1 MNDLRIRI
9 SAMNRQSLAEGY
21 AGRAGTWAAR
31 WRTWF
36 DDRRAARATAVQPVT
51 EPPVWQD
58 DGERELR
65 EAAEQRVAQIEQELA
80 QTREA
85 LTEQTRQARQA
96 AEALHGAQEAAR
108 NAAAH
113 AARIAAETNRLRG
126 LATTFERWHEQMIA
140 LMAQNREMHT
150 KNAELASIVRHVVI
164 VSLNASIEAA
174 HAGQFGR
181 GFAIVAGEVR
191 TLAARSEALARGFGE
206 CLHKNDLS
214 TAATFQDIQA
224 GGKMIT
230 ASLSQVESLAGQL
243 ASLSGRAGS

>member
-1 MNDLRIRI
+1 M
-9 SAMNRQSLAEGY
+9 MEGF
-21 AGRAGTWAAR
+21 AGRAGTWATQ
-31 WRTWF
+31 WRTWLGG
-36 DDRRAARATAVQPVT
+36 RRTVRVADVQPVV
-51 EPPVWQD
+51 EPPVWHD
-58 DGERELR
+58 DGERERR
-65 EAAEQRVAQIEQELA
+65 EAAERRLAQLEQEL
-80 QTREA
+80 Q
-85 LTEQTRQARQA
+85 QARDALAGQA
-96 AEALHGAQEAAR
+96 QQARELAEALRGAQDAAR
-108 NAAAH
+108 NCTAQAS
-113 AARIAAETNRLRG
+113 RIVAETSRLRS

-140 LMAQNREMHT
+140 LMAQNRDMHT

-191 TLAARSEALARGFGE
+191 SLAARSEALARGFGE

-243 ASLSGRAGS
+243 VTLSGRAGS

>member
-1 MNDLRIRI
+1 M
-9 SAMNRQSLAEGY
+9 EGF
-21 AGRAGTWAAR
+21 AGRAGTWATQ
-31 WRTWF
+31 WRTRLGG
-36 DDRRAARATAVQPVT
+36 RRTVHAAEMQPAA
-51 EPPVWQD
+51 EPPVWHD
-58 DGERELR
+58 DGERERR
-65 EAAEQRVAQIEQELA
+65 EAAERRVAQLEQEL
-80 QTREA
+80 Q
-85 LTEQTRQARQA
+85 QARDALAGQVQQA
-96 AEALHGAQEAAR
+96 RELAEALRGAQDAAR
-108 NAAAH
+108 HSTAQAG
-113 AARIAAETNRLRG
+113 RIVAETSRLRG

-191 TLAARSEALARGFGE
+191 SLAARSEALARGFGE

-243 ASLSGRAGS
+243 VSVSGRAGS

>member
-1 MNDLRIRI
+1 M
-9 SAMNRQSLAEGY
+9 EGF
-21 AGRAGTWAAR
+21 AGRVGTWATR
-31 WRTWF
+31 WRT
-36 DDRRAARATAVQPVT
+36 RHGVPHPTGITEAQSA
-51 EPPVWQD
+51 EPPSWHD
-58 DGERELR
+58 DGERERR
-65 EAAEQRVAQIEQELA
+65 EIAERRVAQLEQELQQA
-80 QTREA
+80 RHA
-85 LTEQTRQARQA
+85 LTEQTRQACDA
-96 AEALHGAQEAAR
+96 TEALHRAQDAAR
-108 NAAAH
+108 NGLAQAS
-113 AARIAAETNRLRG
+113 RIVAETSRLRG

-174 HAGQFGR
+174 HAGEFGR

-191 TLAARSEALARGFGE
+191 SLAARSEALARSFGE

-230 ASLSQVESLAGQL
+230 ASLSQVDSLAGQL
-243 ASLSGRAGS
+243 VSMSGRAGS

>member
-1 MNDLRIRI
+1 MSRLTW
-9 SAMNRQSLAEGY
+9 MEGFFG
-21 AGRAGTWAAR
+21 AGMWA
-31 WRTWF
+31 RTWLGG
-36 DDRRAARATAVQPVT
+36 RRTARATEAQPAAGQ
-51 EPPVWQD
+51 PAWHD
-58 DGERELR
+58 DGERDKR
-65 EAAEQRVAQIEQELA
+65 EAAEQRVAQLEQEL
-80 QTREA
+80 Q
-85 LTEQTRQARQA
+85 QARDALAGQA
-96 AEALHGAQEAAR
+96 RHARELAEALRNAQDAAR
-108 NAAAH
+108 NGAAQAS
-113 AARIAAETNRLRG
+113 RIVAETSRLRG
-126 LATTFERWHEQMIA
+126 LAKTFERWHEQMIA
-140 LMAQNREMHT
+140 LTAQNRDMHT

-191 TLAARSEALARGFGE
+191 SLAARSEALARGFGE

-243 ASLSGRAGS
+243 VSMSGRAGS